1 MKKKGIFL
9 FGATATGKTRVA
21 LELFDKFNFHLIS
34 VDASQVYKDM
44 NIGSA
49 KLSKSMLKKYPHSL
63 IDICDPSDI
72 YSSGRF
78 RQDAKNELKK
88 AVALNKV
95 PLFVGGTMLYFKQ
108 LLTNAYNLPKADAE
122 FRDLMQEKIAKN
134 GAKSLFLEL
143 KKLDEKAALI
153 TGEYN
158 LQRIIRALEIHYL
171 TGKTQSQIWAEQ
183 AQTPNDILQDWHFL
197 QVALVPKDRQILHKK
212 IALRWQQMLNDGFIQ
227 EVEALKNR
235 GDLTLDMPSIR
246 AVGYRQIWQ
255 YLSGAL
261 SLEEANFKGLA
272 ATRQLAK
279 RQITWINS
287 WDNAN
292 IFYSEDKS
300 LSTKITLLVKSFL
313 DS

>member
-1 MKKKGIFL
+1 MKKKGVFL
-9 FGATATGKTRVA
+9 FGATATGKTSVA
-21 LELFDKFNFHLIS
+21 LELFDKFDFHLIS

-49 KLSKSMLKKYPHSL
+49 KLSKSMLTKYPHSL

-78 RQDAKNELKK
+78 REDAKNELKK

-108 LLTNAYNLPKADAE
+108 LLTNAYNLPKADAK
-122 FRDLMQEKIAKN
+122 FRHLMQVKIAKN
-134 GAKSLFLEL
+134 GARSLFLEL
-143 KKLDEKAALI
+143 KKTDEKAALI
-153 TGEYN
+153 TGEHN
-158 LQRIIRALEIHYL
+158 LQRIIRALEINHL
-171 TGKTQSQIWAEQ
+171 TGKTQTQIWEEQ
-183 AQTPNDILQDWHFL
+183 AQMPNEILQEWQFL
-197 QVALVPKDRQILHKK
+197 QIGLVPKDRQVLHKQ
-212 IALRWQQMLNDGFIQ
+212 IALRWQQMLEDGFIE

-235 GDLTLDMPSIR
+235 GDLNLDMPSMR

-255 YLSGAL
+255 YLSGTL
-261 SLEEANFKGLA
+261 SLEEANLKGLA

-279 RQITWINS
+279 RQITWING

-292 IFYSEDKS
+292 IFYSENKN
-300 LSTKITLLVKSFL
+300 LSAQIAGLVKKFL
-313 DS
+313 FK